1 LSRMG
6 SVRDSSQANK
16 KITLEDKMTA
26 STLSAWSIFI
36 ALIGVSLNAIFVKP
50 YAGRAIIGKSEK
62 ENLYRWRERFGYFG
76 NLLIVTGTFGQFAS
90 IVFF

>member
-1 LSRMG
+1 
-6 SVRDSSQANK
+6 
-16 KITLEDKMTA
+16 MTA
-26 STLSAWSIFI
+26 NTFSAWSIFI

-50 YAGRAIIGKSEK
+50 YAGTAIIGDCKK

-76 NLLIVTGTFGQFAS
+76 NVLIVTGTLGQLVS